1 MSIFRNSIQKDIRE
15 SLENRQ
21 EAMGK
26 RETKDSTFANNK
38 FIQYINT
45 RNAWIKMTSSVN
57 VGGLSTF
64 AEGYVL
70 QGGVLT
76 SGGNLK
82 SGVGESSDN
91 AYSLKNPGLSTN
103 KFGIRPMPGIT
114 SVDIKSKSAYGSLRE
129 AVVNFQCWDI
139 AQLEELEL
147 LYMRPGFTVLVEWGW
162 VPYIDK
168 DGKYNSTFNNFY
180 SSKILKA
187 ASQDRTVIFKELYD
201 KSVATGG
208 NYDAIFG
215 YIKNYQWSA
224 RTDGGYDCSTTI
236 ISTGEIV
243 ESLKVNYVRAD
254 LKNYNMYNSSNQ
266 GDGFVKDLFSN
277 KGTLYTWKLAE
288 FYQKN
293 ILAGI
298 WAEIALKLANGGD
311 PAVIDYGLR
320 NSNGTRWVVQNY
332 PGLVGSGDSNQFIDS
347 TNPNKYFIN
356 LGAFV
361 DIMNKYVIARS
372 ANGSKEPL
380 VSLSVYSSTY
390 NGSSAEPLKCIAHPL
405 QVSVDPTVCIIKS
418 PNWYTKILPGISTA
432 ATTAAAPSNAVA
444 DAIVQ
449 ELIDASDDSLVAI
462 RGVDINKF
470 LTAVRKINTPLLYG
484 LVDQTFIRGTDSTG
498 KSINRGSTNW
508 TYSNGFLGLLT
519 EQFITKNSDVPAVT
533 TSSTTSTFYSTS
545 TAAGQDLV
553 TLHVFNK
560 IRDILNPLGYILDAD
575 LNGKT
580 TAVGSTKLSTILLS
594 ATPSPIPDYFI
605 GVKIGGADFTFS
617 FVSSGTSST
626 LTSYIIK
633 DYNITGV
640 SIVASGG
647 AAAGTAATTLVLSTS
662 DALAVAQQLDNIP
675 KDYFDTDPELG
686 IIGNIFVSLDFLYK
700 QSLSSG
706 LESSDNKEKNEINL
720 YTYLKS
726 IMNAVQQ
733 SIGNIN
739 NFDIHV
745 DPVDNV
751 ARIIDINYTGDDK
764 KKDLFKLEVQ
774 NLKSIVRSYNLQ
786 SQIFPNQSAAIAI
799 GSQAKGGQLGVQNG
813 AIIDFNKSLTDRIF
827 PKKEDYGDSFGQNS
841 TTNPIMASSLAGIVQ
856 LFAALGA
863 TVQPGQTVELSRYI
877 SQAKNALRDLI
888 IYFQNLYSS
897 SSGNR
902 GIIPT
907 KFSFEMDGIG
917 GLIIGSLFR
926 LDDSILPKGY
936 RGVGAGTELA
946 QTITGISHT
955 LQNNDWITKVDA
967 LNIVLDRSA
976 STFKATDITAIV
988 KEAVDII
995 SQAGVNSA
1003 SSTPSTP
1010 SSPPSPGSPPPPPS
1024 PSGPVTK
1031 PGKKSSC
1038 TGKLKNILTQAEI
1051 ASLGI
1056 TAVTPWSAIKTTIPN
1071 APVNVKAIGSSFLGH
1086 GPAKSYSKNG
1096 YAYIMGATRQG
1107 NKTSRGRVGRISK
1120 INYIVLHYT
1129 AGYGDSTG
1137 PLREYTG
1144 TWEGTVPAS
1153 ADFTISREGGIA
1165 GFKNFKEWNS
1175 WHYGNA
1181 TWGGNFSDE
1190 SIGIEIESTGPASYC
1205 ESSGKFLDYYGR
1217 ELRPDQICVT
1227 QTYDGHN
1234 IWEAHPKAQ
1243 IRALAQLIVAIY
1255 NSGAIDDK
1263 TTFWENMKATG
1274 RNDIMFPAS
1283 KLRTKPKPGIVTH
1296 GTGSNKGKIDDFPQ
1310 TNMLEMLDNL
1320 KSFITLNPKI
1330 VFNWVDR

>member
-21 EAMGK
+21 IAMGK
-26 RETKDSTFANNK
+26 RETKDPTFANNK
-38 FIQYINT
+38 FIQYINS
-45 RNAWIKMTSSVN
+45 RNAWIRMTSSVN

-82 SGVGESSDN
+82 SGIGESSDN
-91 AYSLKNPGLSTN
+91 AYSINNPGLSKN

-114 SVDIKSKSAYGSLRE
+114 NVDIKSKSAYGSLRE
-129 AVVNFQCWDI
+129 AVVSFQCWDI
-139 AQLEELEL
+139 SQLEELEL
-147 LYMRPGFTVLVEWGW
+147 LYMRPGFTVLIEWGW

-168 DGKYNSTFNNFY
+168 NGNYKSTFTDFY

-201 KSVATGG
+201 KSAATGG

-215 YIKNYQWSA
+215 YVKNYQWSA
-224 RTDGGYDCSTTI
+224 RTDGGYDCQTTI
-236 ISTGEIV
+236 ISTGEII

-277 KGTLYTWKLAE
+277 NGTLYTWKLAE

-311 PAVIDYGLR
+311 PAIVDYGLR
-320 NSNGTRWVVQNY
+320 NSNGTRWVVQTY
-332 PGLVGSGDSNQFIDS
+332 AGLVGSGDSNQFIDS
-347 TNPNKYFIN
+347 TNANKYYIN

-361 DIMNKYVIARS
+361 DIMNKYIIARS

-390 NGSSAEPLKCIAHPL
+390 NGTSAEALKCIAHPL

-418 PNWYTKILPGISTA
+418 PNWYTKILPGIATA
-432 ATTAAAPSNAVA
+432 TSAAAAPSNATA

-449 ELIDASDDSLVAI
+449 ELIDASDDSLVKT

-470 LTAVRKINTPLLYG
+470 LAAVGKINSPLLYG
-484 LVDQTFIRGTDSTG
+484 LVDETFKRGTDSTG

-508 TYSNGFLGLLT
+508 IYSNGFLGLLT
-519 EQFITKNSDVPAVT
+519 EQFITKSSDVPVVT
-533 TSSTTSTFYSTS
+533 LSSTTSGLYSTS
-545 TAAGQDLV
+545 TVANSDLV

-560 IRDILNPLGYILDAD
+560 IRNILNPLGYILDAT

-580 TAVGSTKLSTILLS
+580 TAVAGTTNLSNILLT

-605 GVKIGGADFTFS
+605 GVKTSGADFIVSNTTSGQGFTSTDFS
-617 FVSSGTSST
+617 
-626 LTSYIIK
+626 IK
-633 DYNITGV
+633 DFKITGV

-647 AAAGTAATTLVLSTS
+647 TAAGTAATTLVLSTS

-739 NFDIHV
+739 SFDIHV

-774 NLKSIVRSYNLQ
+774 NLNSIVRSYNLQ

-863 TVQPGQTVELSRYI
+863 VVQPGQTVELSRYI

-917 GLIIGSLFR
+917 GLIIGSLLR

-955 LQNNDWITKVDA
+955 ISKDWVTKVEA
-967 LNIVLDRSA
+967 LNIVLDRST
-976 STFKATDITAIV
+976 SSFKASDITAIV
-988 KEAVDII
+988 KEAVDVI

-1003 SSTPSTP
+1003 SNTNPEQPTPPGGPPKSTDPI
-1010 SSPPSPGSPPPPPS
+1010 
-1024 PSGPVTK
+1024 TK
-1031 PGKKSSC
+1031 AGKKSAC
-1038 TGKLKNILTQAEI
+1038 AGNVKKILTQAEI

-1056 TAVTPWSAIKTTIPN
+1056 TAVSPWSDIKTTIPN
-1071 APVNVKAIGSSFLGH
+1071 APLNVRAIGSSFLGH
-1086 GPAKSYSKNG
+1086 GPAKSYNKNG

-1107 NKTSRGRVGRISK
+1107 NKTSKGRVGRQSK

-1129 AGYGDSTG
+1129 AGYGDKSG
-1137 PLREYTG
+1137 GLREYTG
-1144 TWEGTVPAS
+1144 TWEGAEAS
-1153 ADFTISREGGIA
+1153 ADFTISREGDIA
-1165 GFKNFKEWNS
+1165 GFKNFKDWNS

-1190 SIGIEIESTGPASYC
+1190 SVGIEIQCTGPASYC
-1205 ESSGKFLDYYGR
+1205 ESSGKFLDYYDR

-1227 QTYDGHN
+1227 QTYGGHN

-1243 IRALAQLIVAIY
+1243 IKALAQLIAAIY
-1255 NSGAIDDK
+1255 NSGAIDDR

-1274 RNDIMFPAS
+1274 RNDIMFPSS
-1283 KLRTKPKPGIVTH
+1283 KLKTIPKPGIITH
-1296 GTGSNKGKIDDFPQ
+1296 GTGSSKGKIDTFPQ
-1310 TNMLEMLDNL
+1310 INMLEMLDSL
-1320 KSFITLNPKI
+1320 KSFITYNPKI
-1330 VFNWVDR
+1330 VFNWVDK